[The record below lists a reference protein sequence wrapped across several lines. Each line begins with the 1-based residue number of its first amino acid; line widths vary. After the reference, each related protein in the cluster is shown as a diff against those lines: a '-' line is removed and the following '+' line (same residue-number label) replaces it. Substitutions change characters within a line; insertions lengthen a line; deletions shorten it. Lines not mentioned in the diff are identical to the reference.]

1 MRLSDMLIKYEN
13 NNNLKLYLE
22 NVIINP
28 SKFISIVDNDTY
40 YDILPTEEFNQLLHA
55 TNTKLQ
61 INKEL
66 KIKHVECGCL
76 QFFKNKDCIH
86 ELCLYLTAIYILDPE
101 LYNNEFD
108 RFNNLKNLSIHK
120 DLLKKLTNDI
130 LTTNP
135 YFGKIHLIPIII
147 ELEKN
152 YEFSLKI
159 GYDKDY
165 VIKDIKEF
173 MYNIENNIFYSYGQK
188 LEFVHSYECLDNV
201 SKILYTFLGN
211 IVGDETTKSQ
221 IIRKSHLL
229 RILEIYKSNIIF
241 FKRLNDEKPT
251 SRLIQ
256 EDNNTKLELDDN
268 YLYIKPYNNS
278 KPLVSGV
285 NYSYFINDTMIYA
298 YPYINRTESKIY
310 ENLYKLN
317 GKLLIESNPKDF
329 IADVLPLIKN
339 QIRIKDVFYQKY
351 PVPNIK
357 INSYFTYENKQIVLN
372 YKIACQMEDR
382 NSPYLN
388 QLLEGYIKSIE
399 NYSFIMGVDR
409 KYYLSPLELQY
420 NFLTSDLSTLKS
432 FGEVF
437 FDDKMKNIKT
447 KKSSRTSI
455 SISYD
460 IGLLDF
466 KFVNENLTIDD
477 IKDMLKAYNEKK
489 KFVRLKDDSILEITD
504 SDAREISNFLED
516 FNINIDEL
524 DKPVK
529 KSLNYVLK
537 LVSGVDTNVDLDLKV
552 IEMIETI
559 QNYNKSK
566 YEPSELISKKLRK
579 YQIEAYKW
587 LKTLSSY
594 GFGGILADDMGLGKT
609 LEIIS
614 FLTDDDAKKPSL
626 IVCPMSLVFNWE
638 NECEKWQ
645 YNAPVKLILGTSD
658 EREAVIKGIKNK
670 EKVLYITSYDSLRRD
685 SELYSKVSFKYIIA
699 DEAQFIKNQYAQ
711 KSEAIKSLKSE
722 INFALTGTPIENG
735 LADLWSIFDFLM
747 PGYLSNY
754 SHFKS
759 RYESLIVH
767 DDTEALL
774 NLKKRVLPFI
784 LRRTKKDV
792 LKDLPDKIE
801 DIYYCK
807 MDKRQKD
814 IYDSFVVEL
823 REDINKN
830 GGDNILALLTRL
842 RQVCITP
849 ELLYQDSFSNT
860 KINLAIDLIK
870 SSIDSGHRI
879 LLFSQFASSFPIL
892 SRELEK
898 VEVKHFIL
906 DGKTKAKTRMEMVE
920 EFNKN
925 DDIKVFIISLKAGG
939 TGLNLIGADTVIHLD
954 PWWNSSAELQAT
966 DRAYRIGQ
974 TKNVNVMKLIC
985 KDTIEEKVILLQ
997 NIKKE
1002 LASSIVDEKNRD
1014 SLKLTKEEILELLD

>member
-1 MRLSDMLIKYEN
+1 MRLSELLVKYEN
-13 NNNLKLYLE
+13 NNNLKIYLE
-22 NVIINP
+22 KMIINP
-28 SKFISIVDNDTY
+28 AKYIIIEDKIDDY
-40 YDILPTEEFNQLLHA
+40 QILPTEDFINLLHA
-55 TNTKLQ
+55 TNTKL
-61 INKEL
+61 ILDKDLN
-66 KIKHVECGCL
+66 IKSFECGCL
-76 QFFKNKDCIH
+76 QFYKNKNCIH
-86 ELCLYLTAIYILDPE
+86 EVCLYLTAIYILDPN
-101 LYNNEFD
+101 LYNDEFE
-108 RFNNLKNLSIHK
+108 RFNNFKNLSIHK
-120 DLLKKLTNDI
+120 DILQKLTNDI
-130 LTTNP
+130 YNTNP
-135 YFGKIHLIPIII
+135 YFGKIHLIPIIL

-165 VIKDIKEF
+165 VIRDIKEF
-173 MYNIENNIFYSYGQK
+173 MYNIENNVFYSYGQK
-188 LEFVHSYECLDNV
+188 LEFIHSYECLDNV

-211 IVGDETTKSQ
+211 IVDANTSKSQ

-241 FKRLNDEKPT
+241 FKRLSDDKPT

-256 EDNNTKLELDDN
+256 DDTNTKLELDNN
-268 YLYIKPYNNS
+268 YLYIKPVNNS

-298 YPYINRTESKIY
+298 YPYTSRTESKIY
-310 ENLYKLN
+310 ENLYKLG
-317 GKLLIESNPKDF
+317 GKLLIDANSTSF
-329 IADVLPLIKN
+329 IADLLPLIKN
-339 QIRIKDVFYQKY
+339 NISIKNEFYEKY
-351 PVPNIK
+351 PIPNIK
-357 INSYFTYENKQIVLN
+357 INSYFTYENKQIILT
-372 YKIACQMEDR
+372 YKIACSVDDR

-388 QLLEGYIKSIE
+388 QLVEGYTKTVEGHNFIKGL
-399 NYSFIMGVDR
+399 NR
-409 KYYLSPLELQY
+409 KYILDSIDLQY
-420 NFLTSDLSTLKS
+420 QFLTTDLSTFKS

-437 FDDKMKNIKT
+437 FDDNIKRIKT
-447 KKSSRTSI
+447 KKSSRTNI

-466 KFVNENLTIDD
+466 KFINENLTIDD
-477 IKDMLKAYNEKK
+477 IKAMIKSYKENK
-489 KFVRLKDDSILEITD
+489 KFVRLKDDSILEIEEK
-504 SDAREISNFLED
+504 DAKEIANFLED
-516 FNINIDEL
+516 FNISIDDM

-529 KSLNYVLK
+529 KALNYVLK
-537 LVSGVDTNVDLDLKV
+537 LVGGVDNNVDLDLKV
-552 IEMIETI
+552 INMIETI
-559 QNYNKSK
+559 QNYQKSP
-566 YEPSELISKKLRK
+566 YQPSKQIANKLRK
-579 YQIEAYKW
+579 YQVDAYKW

-614 FLTDDDAKKPSL
+614 FLTDDDDKRPSI

-638 NECEKWQ
+638 NECQKWN
-645 YNAPVKLILGTSD
+645 YNADVKLILGTSD
-658 EREAVIKGIKNK
+658 EREASIKKIKNN

-685 SELYSKVSFKYIIA
+685 SELYDKINFKYIIA

-711 KSEAIKSLKSE
+711 KSEAIKSLHSD

-759 RYESLIVH
+759 RYESLIIH

-807 MDKRQKD
+807 MDKKQKD
-814 IYDSFVVEL
+814 IYDSFVYEAK
-823 REDINKN
+823 EDLNK

-842 RQVCITP
+842 RQICITP
-849 ELLYQDSFSNT
+849 ELLYQEIYANT
-860 KINLAIDLIK
+860 KINLAVDLIK
-870 SSIDSGHRI
+870 SSVESGHRI
-879 LLFSQFASSFPIL
+879 LLFSQFSSSFPIL

-954 PWWNSSAELQAT
+954 PWWNSSAEIQAT

-985 KDTIEEKVILLQ
+985 KDTIEEKVLLLQ
-997 NIKKE
+997 NIKSE
-1002 LASSIVDEKNRD
+1002 LASSIVDEKNKEI
-1014 SLKLTKEEILELLD
+1014 LKLTKDEILELLD